1 MKREIIFLI
10 LISFLMSA
18 VFSYQIQLA
27 GLEFNTINLIESQK
41 KECQTISFDFSNIQ
55 EEGNVILSLQVKFQE
70 IKGDN
75 SYASVQVNDEEPQII
90 WPEFFSCDKVCWA
103 RIFLP
108 ETKIKPT
115 ELTLCLAT
123 GGLIQSAELSD
134 SSFIGIYNTPVLS
147 IETIAPE
154 SIILGERAKMSIL
167 IKNTGTKKTDL
178 FSQFVS
184 QDIRALI
191 DITSFDIVEGESSV
205 STQINANETKEF
217 VYYIKPNK
225 VGTYNLPYA
234 MLKFGN
240 VFAEEQTIV
249 SNHAQLKV
257 LVPEQISISITS
269 AELNKNSLKITA
281 LVKNNWNKQFEGKIT
296 FKPTDLVTIQ
306 TKEIS
311 MAPETEREI
320 IAYTQ
325 QLLPGQYDF
334 SAVVEDALDTNKQ
347 YFSNSV
353 SYPVKKE
360 EIPFS
365 IIFALLGVIIA
376 AAVFI
381 GISYWKVK
389 KGK

>member
-1 MKREIIFLI
+1 MIRRGTIFLI
-10 LISFLMSA
+10 ALFFIIST

-27 GLEFNTINLIESQK
+27 GLNFNTISLSESQK
-41 KECQTISFDFSNIQ
+41 KECQTISYDFSDLS
-55 EEGNVILSLQVKFQE
+55 ETGEVVLSLQANFQA

-75 SYASVQVNDEEPQII
+75 SFVSVQLNDGEERII
-90 WPEFFSCDKVCWA
+90 WPEFFSCDKACWA

-108 ETKIKPT
+108 KTRAKKT
-115 ELTLCLAT
+115 DLTLCLAT
-123 GGLIQSAELSD
+123 GGLIQTAQLFD
-134 SSFIGIYNTPVLS
+134 SSIIGLYDTPVLS

-154 SIILGERAKMSIL
+154 AIILGERAKMSIW
-167 IKNTGTKKTDL
+167 IKNEGTKKTDL

-205 STQINANETKEF
+205 STEINAGETKEF

-225 VGTYNLPYA
+225 AGTYNLPYA
-234 MLKFGN
+234 MLRFTN
-240 VFAEEQTIV
+240 VFDEEQTIT
-249 SNHAQLKV
+249 SNHTQLKV
-257 LVPEQISISITS
+257 LVPEQISISVTS
-269 AELNKNSLKITA
+269 TELTKNSLKITA
-281 LVKNNWNKQFEGKIT
+281 LVKNNWDTHFDGEIT
-296 FKPTDLVTIQ
+296 FKPTDLVVSQ

-311 MAPETEREI
+311 LAPEAEREI
-320 IAYTQ
+320 LAYTQ

-334 SAVVEDALDTNKQ
+334 SAVVEGIKDKNNQ
-347 YFSNSV
+347 YFSNSI

-365 IIFALLGVIIA
+365 IVFALIAVVAA

-381 GISYWKVK
+381 GISYWKGK
-389 KGK
+389 KK